1 MKKLILCVMIC
12 LFGVG
17 FSLAQTLTSPDGNL
31 VMDFHLSADKTPV
44 YSLKYK
50 GKDVIKESKMGFQI
64 RPSFDFSKNFRIV
77 ETKEDA
83 SDTTWNPVWGQNSVI
98 RDNHKELFVALEQEG
113 TGWLLNIRFRLFD
126 DGLGFRYE
134 FPVQKE
140 LRHFTINEEVT
151 EFQLVGDYKAFWI
164 PADYDTNEFQI
175 TTSKLSEVPQ
185 LIDKAR
191 DEALA
196 CKSPSPNLAVQTP
209 LMLKS
214 DDGLYINIHE
224 AALVNYPAMHLN
236 LDAQTFLM
244 SSHSPNLAVQTP
256 LMLKSDD
263 GLYINIHEAALVNY
277 PAMHLNL
284 DAQTFL
290 MSSHL
295 TPDKNGTKGYIQ
307 TGSTSPWRTII
318 VSDDARNILASNLI
332 VNLNE
337 PCKLEDTSWIKP
349 TKYVGVWWEY
359 FTGGGSTW
367 AYTDTQDIV
376 IGKTDYTKLKPNGH
390 HGANTAHVKE
400 YIDFAAKNGFDAV
413 LVEGWNEGWEDNY
426 AYAKEFIYSF
436 TKAYPDFDVKELQR
450 YAASK
455 GVKIIMHHETTSSVA
470 DYERQMHDA
479 FRFMKE
485 NGYDAVKTG
494 YVGPIIPRSEHHDGQ
509 WMVNH
514 YNRVAETAAQYHIM
528 VNSHEAVRPT
538 GMYRTYPNWIAQE
551 SARGTEFESFNGIRP
566 DHQTILPFTRLM
578 GGPMDYTPGIF
589 EGDLS
594 VYGSNK
600 AKLGTTLVK
609 QLALYVTMYSP
620 LQMAADLYQNYEKY
634 PDAFQFIKDVAVDWD
649 NTYILEAE
657 PGDYITIARKAKGK
671 NEWYIGGITDENS
684 REAVID
690 LSFLPA
696 GKKYQATIY
705 ADGKTADWRTNPKEY
720 VISTKKVTNK
730 TKLKQRLAPSGG
742 VAVKYQATIYADG
755 KTADWRTNP
764 KEYVIST
771 KKVTNKTKLKQR
783 LAPSG
788 GVAVSIKEL

>member
-1 MKKLILCVMIC
+1 MKKLIVFL
-12 LFGVG
+12 VG
-17 FSLAQTLTSPDGNL
+17 ILGMSVSALAQVLTSPDGNL
-31 VMDFHLSADKTPV
+31 VMDFHLSDGDVPV
-44 YSLKYK
+44 YSLTYK
-50 GKDVIKESKMGFQI
+50 GKEVIKESRMGFQV
-64 RPSFDFSKNFRIV
+64 RPSYEFDRDFRIV
-77 ETKEDA
+77 ETREGA
-83 SDTTWNPVWGQNSVI
+83 SDTTWEPVWGQNSEI
-98 RDNHKELFVALEQEG
+98 RDNHKELFVALEQKT

-151 EFQLVGDYKAFWI
+151 EFQLAGNHKAFWI

-236 LDAQTFLM
+236 LNPENYLM
-244 SSHSPNLAVQTP
+244 SA
-256 LMLKSDD
+256 
-263 GLYINIHEAALVNY
+263 
-277 PAMHLNL
+277 
-284 DAQTFL
+284 
-290 MSSHL
+290 HL

-307 TGSTSPWRTII
+307 TGSTSPWRTIV
-318 VSDDARNILASNLI
+318 VSDDARDILASNLI

-349 TKYVGVWWEY
+349 VKYVGVWWEY

-376 IGKTDYTKLKPNGH
+376 IGKTDYTQLKPNGH

-400 YIDFAAKNGFDAV
+400 YIDFAAKHGFDAV

-470 DYERQMHDA
+470 DYERQLHDA

-514 YNRVAETAAQYHIM
+514 YNRVAETAAQYKIM
-528 VNSHEAVRPT
+528 VDSHEAVRPT

-649 NTYILEAE
+649 HTYILEAE
-657 PGDYITIARKAKGK
+657 PGDYITIARKAKDK
-671 NEWYIGGITDENS
+671 NEWFVGGITDENS

-705 ADGKTADWRTNPKEY
+705 TDGKSADWRTNPKEY
-720 VISTKKVTNK
+720 VISTRKVNHK
-730 TKLKQRLAPSGG
+730 TKLKQKLAPSGG
-742 VAVKYQATIYADG
+742 VAI
-755 KTADWRTNP
+755 
-764 KEYVIST
+764 
-771 KKVTNKTKLKQR
+771 
-783 LAPSG
+783 
-788 GVAVSIKEL
+788 SIKEI

>member
-1 MKKLILCVMIC
+1 MRMIFVW
-12 LFGVG
+12 LGLLAASVAVN
-17 FSLAQTLTSPDGNL
+17 AQTLTSPDGNL
-31 VMDFHLSADKTPV
+31 KMQFHLSDEGKPV
-44 YSLKYK
+44 YSLMYK
-50 GKDVIKESKMGFQI
+50 EKEVINESKMGFQI
-64 RPSFDFSKNFRIV
+64 SPSIAFDRNFSVV
-77 ETKEDA
+77 ETKID
-83 SDTTWNPVWGQNSVI
+83 SCNTVWNTVWGQNSEI
-98 RDNHKELFVALEQEG
+98 SDHHKELWVALKQEKSG
-113 TGWLLNIRFRLFD
+113 RLLNIRFRLFN

-134 FPVQKE
+134 FPVQSN
-140 LRHFTINEEVT
+140 LRHFTLKEELT
-151 EFQLVGDYKAFWI
+151 EFQLAGNHKAFWI

-175 TTSKLSEVPQ
+175 TTSRLSEVPY
-185 LIDKAR
+185 LIDEAR
-191 DEALA
+191 NEPLA
-196 CKSPSPNLAVQTP
+196 CKSPTPNLAVQTP

-214 DDGLYINIHE
+214 DNGLYINIHE

-236 LDAQTFLM
+236 LDAETYLM
-244 SSHSPNLAVQTP
+244 SA
-256 LMLKSDD
+256 
-263 GLYINIHEAALVNY
+263 
-277 PAMHLNL
+277 
-284 DAQTFL
+284 
-290 MSSHL
+290 HL
-295 TPDKNGTKGYIQ
+295 TPDKNGNKGYIQ
-307 TGSTSPWRTII
+307 TGSVTPWRTII
-318 VSDDARNILASNLI
+318 VSDDARDILASNLI
-332 VNLNE
+332 LNLNE
-337 PCKLEDTSWIKP
+337 PCKIEDTSWIKP

-367 AYTDTQDIV
+367 AYTDTQDVV
-376 IGKTDYTKLKPNGH
+376 IGQTDYKQLKPNGH

-400 YIDFAAKNGFDAV
+400 YIDFAAKHGFDAV

-436 TKAYPDFDVKELQR
+436 TTPYPDFDVKELQA

-470 DYERQMHDA
+470 DYERQMDDA
-479 FRFMKE
+479 FRFMKD

-514 YNRVAETAAQYHIM
+514 YNRVAEKAAQYKIM

-538 GMYRTYPNWIAQE
+538 GLCRTYPNWIAQE

-649 NTYILEAE
+649 RTYILEAE

-671 NEWYIGGITDENS
+671 NEWYVGGITDENS
-684 REAVID
+684 REALID
-690 LSFLPA
+690 FSFLPK
-696 GKKYQATIY
+696 GKKYQAVIY
-705 ADGKTADWRTNPKEY
+705 ADGKKADWRTNPKEY
-720 VISTKKVTNK
+720 VIETRTVSHK
-730 TKLKQRLAPSGG
+730 TKLRQELAPSGG
-742 VAVKYQATIYADG
+742 VAI
-755 KTADWRTNP
+755 
-764 KEYVIST
+764 
-771 KKVTNKTKLKQR
+771 
-783 LAPSG
+783 
-788 GVAVSIKEL
+788 SIKEL

>member
-17 FSLAQTLTSPDGNL
+17 FSLAQTLTSPDENL

-151 EFQLVGDYKAFWI
+151 EFQLAGDHKAFWI

-196 CKSPSPNLAVQTP
+196 CKSP
-209 LMLKS
+209 
-214 DDGLYINIHE
+214 
-224 AALVNYPAMHLN
+224 
-236 LDAQTFLM
+236 
-244 SSHSPNLAVQTP
+244 SPNLAVQTP

-455 GVKIIMHHETTSSVA
+455 GVKIIMHHETTSSVV

-684 REAVID
+684 REAIID

-742 VAVKYQATIYADG
+742 VAV
-755 KTADWRTNP
+755 
-764 KEYVIST
+764 
-771 KKVTNKTKLKQR
+771 
-783 LAPSG
+783 
-788 GVAVSIKEL
+788 SIKGL

>member
-31 VMDFHLSADKTPV
+31 VMDFYLSADKTPV

-151 EFQLVGDYKAFWI
+151 EFQLAGDHKAFWI

-175 TTSKLSEVPQ
+175 TTSKLSEVPR

-196 CKSPSPNLAVQTP
+196 CKSP
-209 LMLKS
+209 
-214 DDGLYINIHE
+214 
-224 AALVNYPAMHLN
+224 
-236 LDAQTFLM
+236 
-244 SSHSPNLAVQTP
+244 SPNLAVQTP

-742 VAVKYQATIYADG
+742 VAV
-755 KTADWRTNP
+755 
-764 KEYVIST
+764 
-771 KKVTNKTKLKQR
+771 
-783 LAPSG
+783 
-788 GVAVSIKEL
+788 SIKEL

>member
-1 MKKLILCVMIC
+1 MKKLIVFL
-12 LFGVG
+12 VG
-17 FSLAQTLTSPDGNL
+17 ILGMSVSALAQVLTSPDGNL
-31 VMDFHLSADKTPV
+31 VMDFHLSDGDVPV
-44 YSLKYK
+44 YSLTYK
-50 GKDVIKESKMGFQI
+50 GKEVIKESRMGFQV
-64 RPSFDFSKNFRIV
+64 RPSYEFDRDFRIV
-77 ETKEDA
+77 ETREGA
-83 SDTTWNPVWGQNSVI
+83 SDTTWEPVWGQNSEI
-98 RDNHKELFVALEQEG
+98 RDNHKELFVALEEKT

-151 EFQLVGDYKAFWI
+151 EFQLAGNHKAFWI

-236 LDAQTFLM
+236 LNPENYLM
-244 SSHSPNLAVQTP
+244 SA
-256 LMLKSDD
+256 
-263 GLYINIHEAALVNY
+263 
-277 PAMHLNL
+277 
-284 DAQTFL
+284 
-290 MSSHL
+290 HL

-307 TGSTSPWRTII
+307 TGSTSPWRTIV
-318 VSDDARNILASNLI
+318 VSDDARDILASNLI

-349 TKYVGVWWEY
+349 VKYVGVWWEY

-376 IGKTDYTKLKPNGH
+376 IGKTDYTQLKPNGH

-400 YIDFAAKNGFDAV
+400 YIDFAAKHGFDAV

-514 YNRVAETAAQYHIM
+514 YNRVAETAAQYKIM
-528 VNSHEAVRPT
+528 VDSHEAVRPT

-649 NTYILEAE
+649 HTYILEAE

-671 NEWYIGGITDENS
+671 NEWFVGGITDENS

-705 ADGKTADWRTNPKEY
+705 ADGKSADWRTNPKEY
-720 VISTKKVTNK
+720 VISTRKVNHK
-730 TKLKQRLAPSGG
+730 TKLKQKLAPSGG
-742 VAVKYQATIYADG
+742 VAI
-755 KTADWRTNP
+755 
-764 KEYVIST
+764 
-771 KKVTNKTKLKQR
+771 
-783 LAPSG
+783 
-788 GVAVSIKEL
+788 SIKEI

>member
-50 GKDVIKESKMGFQI
+50 EKDVIKESKMGFQI

-151 EFQLVGDYKAFWI
+151 EFQLAGDHKAFWI

-196 CKSPSPNLAVQTP
+196 CKSP
-209 LMLKS
+209 
-214 DDGLYINIHE
+214 
-224 AALVNYPAMHLN
+224 
-236 LDAQTFLM
+236 
-244 SSHSPNLAVQTP
+244 SPNLAVQTP

-684 REAVID
+684 REAIID

-742 VAVKYQATIYADG
+742 VAV
-755 KTADWRTNP
+755 
-764 KEYVIST
+764 
-771 KKVTNKTKLKQR
+771 
-783 LAPSG
+783 
-788 GVAVSIKEL
+788 SIKEL

>member
-151 EFQLVGDYKAFWI
+151 EFQLTGDYKAFWI

-196 CKSPSPNLAVQTP
+196 CKSP
-209 LMLKS
+209 
-214 DDGLYINIHE
+214 
-224 AALVNYPAMHLN
+224 
-236 LDAQTFLM
+236 
-244 SSHSPNLAVQTP
+244 SPNLAVQTP

-538 GMYRTYPNWIAQE
+538 GMYRTYPNRIAQE
-551 SARGTEFESFNGIRP
+551 SARGTEFEFFNGIRP

-742 VAVKYQATIYADG
+742 VAV
-755 KTADWRTNP
+755 
-764 KEYVIST
+764 
-771 KKVTNKTKLKQR
+771 
-783 LAPSG
+783 
-788 GVAVSIKEL
+788 SIKEL